1 MSKANEILKNNE
13 LKESLLDLMEKA
25 SKAIMEVYEKSY
37 TEIDIKDD
45 NTPVTKADLAAN
57 KILTDGLNNLFP
69 EIPTVSEEESSSLN
83 IPKTNKVFWLIDPL
97 DGTKEFI
104 KKNHEFTC
112 NLALIENNASTLG
125 FVTIP
130 VKGLIYYGG
139 KQFGSKLI
147 NKNKTSSEVKYKKI
161 SGICR
166 IVASKSHLNEKT
178 KKFINDIQ
186 GKVELIQAGS
196 SLKFIKIAEGLAD
209 IYPRLAPTSEWDT
222 AAAHAILE
230 GAGGEVLQLNGKEII
245 YGKEDI
251 LNPYF
256 IARGIE
262 NKVDLCRNKIN
273 NQSL

>member
-1 MSKANEILKNNE
+1 MSKAHKIIRNNEII
-13 LKESLLDLMEKA
+13 ESILDLMTKA
-25 SKAIMEVYEKSY
+25 SNAIMEVYEKPYSEVY
-37 TEIDIKDD
+37 IKAD
-45 NTPVTKADLAAN
+45 NSPVTKADLAAN
-57 KILTDGLNNLFP
+57 RILTDGLKNLFP
-69 EIPTVSEEESSSLN
+69 EIPIVSEEEPSSLN
-83 IPKTNKVFWLIDPL
+83 IPKTNKIFWLIDPL

-104 KKNHEFTC
+104 KKNNEFTC
-112 NLALIENNASTLG
+112 NLALIESNASTLG
-125 FVTIP
+125 FVTVP

-147 NKNKTSSEVKYKKI
+147 NKNKKISEVKYKKV

-166 IVASKSHLNEKT
+166 VVASKSHLNDET

-230 GAGGEVLQLNGKEII
+230 GAGGKVLSFLNGKDII
-245 YGKEDI
+245 YGKENI
-251 LNPYF
+251 LNPYLV
-256 IARGIE
+256 ASGIE
-262 NKVDLCRNKIN
+262 NKVDL
-273 NQSL
+273 

>member
-1 MSKANEILKNNE
+1 MTKAAAILGNNQ
-13 LKESLLDLMEKA
+13 LKEGLIDLMGEA
-25 SKAIMEVYEKSY
+25 NRAIMEVYQKQNNKIE
-37 TEIDIKDD
+37 IKDN
-45 NTPVTKADLAAN
+45 NTPVTQADLAAN
-57 KILTDGLNNLFP
+57 RILVDGLKNLFP
-69 EIPTVSEEESSSLN
+69 EIPTVSEEESASLN

-104 KKNHEFTC
+104 KKNNEFTC
-112 NLALIENNASTLG
+112 NLALIENNLSTLG
-125 FVTIP
+125 FVTVP

-147 NKNKTSSEVKYKKI
+147 NKKV

-166 IVASKSHLNEKT
+166 VVASKSHLNDAT
-178 KKFINDIQ
+178 KKFINNIE
-186 GKVELIQAGS
+186 GEIELVQAGS
-196 SLKFIKIAEGLAD
+196 SLKFIRIAEGLAD

-230 GAGGEVLQLNGKEII
+230 GAGGKVLQLNGKDII

-256 IARGIE
+256 IASGIE
-262 NKVDLCRNKIN
+262 NKVNL
-273 NQSL
+273 

>member
-1 MSKANEILKNNE
+1 MNKANEILKNNK
-13 LKESLLDLMEKA
+13 LTESVLDLMEKA
-25 SKAIMEVYEKSY
+25 SKAIMEVYEKPYNEVSL
-37 TEIDIKDD
+37 KDD
-45 NTPVTKADLAAN
+45 DTPVTKADLSAN
-57 KILTDGLNNLFP
+57 KILHDGLKNLFP
-69 EIPTVSEEESSSLN
+69 EIPIVSEEDKFSLN
-83 IPKTNKVFWLIDPL
+83 IPKTNKIFWLIDPL

-104 KKNHEFTC
+104 KKNNEFTC

-125 FVTIP
+125 FVSVP

-147 NKNKTSSEVKYKKI
+147 NKNKTISKIQYKKV

-166 IVASKSHLNEKT
+166 VVASKSHLNRET
-178 KKFINDIQ
+178 KKFINDIK
-186 GKVELIQAGS
+186 GEVELIQAGS

-222 AAAHAILE
+222 AAANAILE
-230 GAGGEVLQLNGKEII
+230 GAGGKVLQLNGEDII

-256 IARGIE
+256 IASGIE
-262 NKVDLCRNKIN
+262 NKVN
-273 NQSL
+273 S

>member
-1 MSKANEILKNNE
+1 MSKANEIMRNNQLTEGLLE
-13 LKESLLDLMEKA
+13 LMTKA
-25 SKAIMEVYEKSY
+25 SKAIMEVYEKPDCDV
-37 TEIDIKDD
+37 EIKED
-45 NTPVTKADLAAN
+45 NSPVTQADLAAN
-57 KILTDGLNNLFP
+57 KILKNGLKKLFP

-104 KKNHEFTC
+104 KKNNEFTC
-112 NLALIENNASTLG
+112 NLALIENNASKLG
-125 FVTIP
+125 FVTVP

-147 NKNKTSSEVKYKKI
+147 NKNKTISEIKYKKI
-161 SGICR
+161 PGICR
-166 IVASKSHLNEKT
+166 VVASKSHLNEET
-178 KKFINDIQ
+178 KKFINDIK
-186 GKVELIQAGS
+186 GKVELVQAGS

-230 GAGGEVLQLNGKEII
+230 GAGGKVLKLNGKNII
-245 YGKEDI
+245 YGKENI

-256 IARGIE
+256 IASGNE
-262 NKVDLCRNKIN
+262 NIITF
-273 NQSL
+273 

>member
-1 MSKANEILKNNE
+1 MSKAAELLGNNQ
-13 LKESLLDLMEKA
+13 LLESLIELMQKA
-25 SKAIMEVYEKSY
+25 NEAIMKVYKEPNSAV
-37 TEIDIKDD
+37 DIKND

-57 KILTDGLNNLFP
+57 KILTEGLKKLEP
-69 EIPTVSEEESSSLN
+69 KIPIVSEEDKFSLN

-104 KKNHEFTC
+104 KKNNEFTC

-125 FVTIP
+125 FVSVP

-147 NKNKTSSEVKYKKI
+147 NKNKTISEIKYKKV
-161 SGICR
+161 SAICR
-166 IVASKSHLNEKT
+166 VVASKSHLNKET
-178 KKFINDIQ
+178 KKFISDIE
-186 GKVELIQAGS
+186 GEVELIQAGS

-209 IYPRLAPTSEWDT
+209 IYPRLALTSEWDT

-230 GAGGEVLQLNGKEII
+230 GAGGKVLQLSGKDIV
-245 YGKEDI
+245 YGKENI

-256 IARGIE
+256 IASGVE
-262 NKVDLCRNKIN
+262 NLNDL
-273 NQSL
+273 